1 MEDDK
6 TKKETVEPTDEG
18 TKEKKEE
25 PTSQKRDHSK
35 HRSGVGEVRLYHH
48 IVEA

>member
-6 TKKETVEPTDEG
+6 TKKETVEPIEEG
-18 TKEKKEE
+18 TTEKKEE
-25 PTSQKRDHSK
+25 HISQKRDHSK
-35 HRSGVGEVRLYHH
+35 HRSGVGNVMLYHY